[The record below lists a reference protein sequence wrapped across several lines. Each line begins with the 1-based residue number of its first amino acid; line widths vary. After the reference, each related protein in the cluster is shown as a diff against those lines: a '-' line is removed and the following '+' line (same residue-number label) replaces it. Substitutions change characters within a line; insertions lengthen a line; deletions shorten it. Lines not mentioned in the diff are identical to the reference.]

1 MATQSSAPRDGKYP
15 YGSDLFRRISNLE
28 TANAGL
34 AETNRRLRAD
44 LQRLQKL
51 AYLDPLTGLGNRRY
65 FACCIDSE
73 LRRAARTHSPT
84 ALIICDIDEF
94 KRYNDRYGHCG
105 GDAVLIA
112 VGATLKQ
119 FCRRGGD
126 LAIRRS
132 GTRYMSA

>member
-28 TANAGL
+28 TANAAL
-34 AETNRRLRAD
+34 AKTNRRLRAD

-73 LRRAARTHSPT
+73 LRRRGSNAQ
-84 ALIICDIDEF
+84 
-94 KRYNDRYGHCG
+94 
-105 GDAVLIA
+105 AVLPAGQRPSHPPIGNEIYERIT
-112 VGATLKQ
+112 VS
-119 FCRRGGD
+119 RGGCIPSAHGLLRCD
-126 LAIRRS
+126 LH
-132 GTRYMSA
+132 